1 MRLVLFNIFKFSA
14 LGMPNI
20 EKLIIIF
27 LLRLKVKKNK
37 IHKKTDI
44 VLVWKLPVHFSLSL
58 QTFPSTLNHNTG
70 KISTCEKSTCKF
82 PLFL

>member
-1 MRLVLFNIFKFSA
+1 MRLMLFNIFKFSA

-37 IHKKTDI
+37 IHKKITFTDI
-44 VLVWKLPVHFSLSL
+44 SFNLKPQYRSL
-58 QTFPSTLNHNTG
+58 
-70 KISTCEKSTCKF
+70 
-82 PLFL
+82 

>member
-37 IHKKTDI
+37 IHKKNRYCPGMKITSSFFIKFTDI
-44 VLVWKLPVHFSLSL
+44 SFNLKP
-58 QTFPSTLNHNTG
+58 QYR
-70 KISTCEKSTCKF
+70 
-82 PLFL
+82 